1 MAITKIDANSFD
13 LTDDYAFTGT
23 ITGDTGGS
31 YELLNTVNVTSATA
45 NVEFDNTYITS
56 SYTDYKV
63 MFSRVKPSTDQVK
76 FEMHIQKVGESS
88 YLTGNHQWVFNGRDA
103 SNALREAADVN
114 STEFRLVGTNLG
126 NAAGETVSGEIVLI
140 DPLKSYSST
149 QSFTYYGI
157 LQGIKDTGN
166 ATAAHIAGKYANEN
180 NIAIDTIKFEFSSGN
195 IASGVF
201 QLYGRSSS

>member
-140 DPLKSYSST
+140 DPLKNHIHQLKALLIMEYFKELKI
-149 QSFTYYGI
+149 QEMQQLHI
-157 LQGIKDTGN
+157 LLVNMQMKI
-166 ATAAHIAGKYANEN
+166 I
-180 NIAIDTIKFEFSSGN
+180 
-195 IASGVF
+195 
-201 QLYGRSSS
+201 LL

>member
-31 YELLNTVNVTSATA
+31 YELLNTVDVTSATA

-63 MFSRVKPSTDQVK
+63 MFSRVKPSTDVVK
-76 FEMHIQKVGESS
+76 FEMHIQKVGAAS
-88 YLTGNHQWVFNGRDA
+88 YLTGNHHYIFDGRDA
-103 SNALREAADVN
+103 GGSART
-114 STEFRLVGTNLG
+114 STDTLASKFLIVATNIG
-126 NAAGETVSGEIVLI
+126 NGVGETVSGEVVLI
-140 DPLKSYSST
+140 DPLKSYSSV
-149 QSFTYYGI
+149 QNFTYYGI
-157 LQGIKDTGN
+157 IQAIKDTGN
-166 ATAAHIAGKYANEN
+166 STGAHIAGKYATEN
-180 NIAIDTIKFEFSSGN
+180 NIGIDTIKFQMSSGN